1 MLHLYELAS
10 LLEGMVKYCMKGFI
24 PYPISVKRCCLG
36 QVKIW
41 ARKLAIEIPD
51 SQAMVNQ
58 IGKLTLQI
66 TVYLSIF
73 KFKVCCI
80 NQAIHSSSSFRSTI
94 INAILF
100 HVFIRNSEFL
110 TKVKKILT

>member
-1 MLHLYELAS
+1 
-10 LLEGMVKYCMKGFI
+10 MVEYCKKGFI

-58 IGKLTLQI
+58 IGKLTLQV

-73 KFKVCCI
+73 KFKACCI
-80 NQAIHSSSSFRSTI
+80 NQAIHSSSSFRPTI

-100 HVFIRNSEFL
+100 HVFIRNSGESE
-110 TKVKKILT
+110 KKNPNMRTYG